1 MSEVARLMQ
10 QIEMECEAMKRAME
24 GFAVMASHKAI
35 TARYDRLGRHQAQL
49 EKYVGA
55 EEANRLVY
63 ETYDRVIG

>member
-10 QIEMECEAMKRAME
+10 QIELECEAMKRAME
-24 GFAVMASHKAI
+24 GFAIVASHQAI
-35 TARYDRLGRHQAQL
+35 TARYDRLGRQQAQL

-63 ETYDRVIG
+63 ETYGRVIG

>member
-10 QIEMECEAMKRAME
+10 QIELECEAMKRAME
-24 GFAVMASHKAI
+24 GFAIVASHQAI

-55 EEANRLVY
+55 GEANRLVY